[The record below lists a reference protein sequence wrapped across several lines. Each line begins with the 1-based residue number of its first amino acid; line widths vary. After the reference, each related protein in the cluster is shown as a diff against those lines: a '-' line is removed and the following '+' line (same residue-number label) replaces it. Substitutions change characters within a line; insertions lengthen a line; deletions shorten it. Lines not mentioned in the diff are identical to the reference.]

1 MCVVDGTYVLGNFQD
16 QSLTSLGNL
25 DLEGVQN
32 LGKLF
37 IELNINDGTNNGGDF
52 SSAECGSGGA
62 VGTDTRW
69 FSCVQYLRRK
79 PNHPECQQTYSSR

>member
-32 LGKLF
+32 LRKLL
-37 IELNINDGTNNGGDF
+37 IELNINDGTDNGGDF
-52 SSAECGSGGA
+52 SGAECGSGGA

-69 FSCVQYLRRK
+69 FSRWEARRK
-79 PNHPECQQTYSSR
+79 IERSVVSANACVL